1 MTPKIV
7 VEIGALYN
15 SSYSAQL
22 AVEKMTKKNWAK
34 SVCGYYQLFVYR

>member
-1 MTPKIV
+1 MQRKKTPKIV

-22 AVEKMTKKNWAK
+22 AVEKMTKKN
-34 SVCGYYQLFVYR
+34 